1 MPPDTATPLRKLSGW
16 VQGEPLLAVVLW
28 GGIYPGA
35 KLGLA
40 EIPVLTFTYLR
51 VVLAALVL
59 AAAAGGWRPPSPFSL
74 WKPLLGAGLAQTA
87 FQLLLIAGLQRT
99 TAGTSAI
106 LLAAAPLLTA
116 AWLALARRERTTGR
130 QWISLVV
137 GLAGVGLVVRG
148 GAAGF
153 EWRHLAGNLLAL
165 AAAGAWS
172 WYSLVI
178 GPLVGELGTMRA
190 TGGAMAV
197 AGILLSPIAL
207 AGAWRLPWAGIS
219 WTAWA
224 GLVYGATAGMVVA
237 MSLWGRSV
245 GRLGPRQTMTY
256 VYLEPVSAVLIAA
269 VLLGES
275 LHPVQAAGALL
286 TFAGV
291 WLAGTR
297 DYGMGG
303 SGAAAPEEAPAGGV
317 YRIALTS
324 APTSRINDRK

>member
-1 MPPDTATPLRKLSGW
+1 MPPDTAAPLRKLSRW

-116 AWLALARRERTTGR
+116 AWLALARRERTPGR
-130 QWISLVV
+130 QWYSLVV
-137 GLAGVGLVVRG
+137 GPLA
-148 GAAGF
+148 
-153 EWRHLAGNLLAL
+153 
-165 AAAGAWS
+165 
-172 WYSLVI
+172 
-178 GPLVGELGTMRA
+178 GELGAMRA
-190 TGGAMAV
+190 TGGAMTV

-275 LHPVQAAGALL
+275 LHPVQAVGALL
-286 TFAGV
+286 TFA
-291 WLAGTR
+291 
-297 DYGMGG
+297 
-303 SGAAAPEEAPAGGV
+303 
-317 YRIALTS
+317 
-324 APTSRINDRK
+324 